1 MSRLSCCRNEIKPCA
16 AANVFD
22 RRKQAA
28 SAIECGWETGWRC
41 FFFIVRKSRCGV
53 RSRLAERCKI
63 IRVFGCEWGFTVALS
78 IESLTLM
85 IKRTLQD
92 RESMS
97 RSECLI
103 AVMPDTFFCQ
113 RI

>member
-1 MSRLSCCRNEIKPCA
+1 MKSCA

-28 SAIECGWETGWRC
+28 SSIECRWEMGWRC
-41 FFFIVRKSRCGV
+41 CFFIIRKNRCGV

-63 IRVFGCEWGFTVALS
+63 IRGFDCEWGFTVDLS
-78 IESLTLM
+78 VESSTSM

-92 RESMS
+92 QESMS
-97 RSECLI
+97 PSECLI
-103 AVMPDTFFCQ
+103 AVMPDTFSCP
-113 RI
+113 RMSRKL